1 MRSSTAV
8 EQILGRIMRL
18 HQAKRKRRV
27 ELNMAY
33 AFSASKNF
41 VEAANALEDALI
53 QNGFNR
59 QEAKELITRMPLSE
73 QGELDLFFKVSEP
86 LAEAPL
92 LAGLPEPVAKKF
104 SYDEQSKT
112 CTFVGIMEEPEK
124 YAILDCCTTPEA
136 RATIERLYRKSC
148 GIPPEQPKTAAERGA
163 DFSVPLLS
171 VQQGDLFEPFEESHF
186 LEIPWRLSKYPLTYL
201 FSLAALV
208 CRSRDTKNF

>member
-18 HQAKRKRRV
+18 HQAKRKQRV

-33 AFSASKNF
+33 AFSASKIF

-59 QEAKELITRMPLSE
+59 QEAKELITRMPAGE
-73 QGELDLFFKVSEP
+73 QGRLDLFYKVSEP
-86 LAEAPL
+86 LAE
-92 LAGLPEPVAKKF
+92 
-104 SYDEQSKT
+104 
-112 CTFVGIMEEPEK
+112 
-124 YAILDCCTTPEA
+124 
-136 RATIERLYRKSC
+136 
-148 GIPPEQPKTAAERGA
+148 
-163 DFSVPLLS
+163 VPLLS

-201 FSLAALV
+201 FSLVALV
-208 CRSRDTKNF
+208 CRSRDTRNF